1 MKNFSKNSNL
11 DEADTFLLDLSS
23 RTDLELNNNL
33 VTPEL
38 AKKVIINL
46 DSSKASLLNCIP
58 VVTLKKCLPELSS

>member
-23 RTDLELNNNL
+23 RTDLKLNNNL

-46 DSSKASLLNCIP
+46 DSSKTSLLNCIP
-58 VVTLKKCLPELSS
+58 VVTLKKC

>member
-58 VVTLKKCLPELSS
+58 VVTLKKC

>member
-23 RTDLELNNNL
+23 RTDLKLNNNL

-46 DSSKASLLNCIP
+46 HSSKASLFDCIP
-58 VVTLKKCLPELSS
+58 VVTLKKC

>member
-23 RTDLELNNNL
+23 RTDLKLNNNL

-38 AKKVIINL
+38 AKKVIK
-46 DSSKASLLNCIP
+46 STSIP
-58 VVTLKKCLPELSS
+58 QKHLFLIAFQW

>member
-23 RTDLELNNNL
+23 RTDLTLNNNP

-58 VVTLKKCLPELSS
+58 VVTLKKC

>member
-23 RTDLELNNNL
+23 RTDLKLNNNL

-38 AKKVIINL
+38 AKKVIKSTL
-46 DSSKASLLNCIP
+46 IP
-58 VVTLKKCLPELSS
+58 

>member
-23 RTDLELNNNL
+23 RTDLKLNNNL

-58 VVTLKKCLPELSS
+58 VVTLKKC